1 VAKKV
6 LSKVDQGRLFLMGLL
21 KRIRERLVIKFKVDN
36 IKPETYLKYKEF
48 LLAIY
53 KVAKS
58 SLIS

>member
-1 VAKKV
+1 VARKV
-6 LSKVDQGRLFLMGLL
+6 LSKINQGCLFLIGLL

-48 LLAIY
+48 LLATY

>member
-6 LSKVDQGRLFLMGLL
+6 LSKINQGRLFLIRLS
-21 KRIRERLVIKFKVDN
+21 KRVKERLVINFKIDN

-48 LLAIY
+48 LLVAY